1 MKKGVALIAV
11 LVLLS
16 LLVSGCGGGSP
27 SDAVKAFYKAGNE
40 GNYAKAK
47 SYLSIHTQMAMEMWP
62 LGMPSFEE
70 QMDAATKE
78 GTIARIDIKGGEE
91 YGYMAILYLTLH
103 YRDGSQEKDTV
114 QLKKEDG
121 KWKIYMSSLLM
132 IASYKELWPKS

>member
-1 MKKGVALIAV
+1 
-11 LVLLS
+11 
-16 LLVSGCGGGSP
+16 
-27 SDAVKAFYKAGNE
+27 
-40 GNYAKAK
+40 
-47 SYLSIHTQMAMEMWP
+47 
-62 LGMPSFEE
+62 
-70 QMDAATKE
+70 MDAATKE